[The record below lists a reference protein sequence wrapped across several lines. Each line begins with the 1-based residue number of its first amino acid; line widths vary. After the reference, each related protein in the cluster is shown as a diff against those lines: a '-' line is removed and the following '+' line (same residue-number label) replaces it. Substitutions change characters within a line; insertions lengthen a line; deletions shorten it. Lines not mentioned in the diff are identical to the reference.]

1 MGCATAPPPPESR
14 DPPPLPPAH
23 RPTLADLDHT
33 WGRRM
38 QEASHSLTTR
48 QARNTSMPP
57 APVTP
62 PAEAA
67 SRGGGAQPASAGLG
81 PLSAAWVQR
90 LQAALGRRLP
100 PADVLQLDQ
109 GYLVVRR
116 RPPGHHGTAASLRAS
131 AQPAA
136 APPAWDAAAE
146 QRYQRQLRHLRLLA
160 ALRLTLHRRRLGAGG
175 HPEHRF
181 AAAVAV
187 ALGPAVWHAHQHGD
201 ATTMSTAH

>member
-1 MGCATAPPPPESR
+1 
-14 DPPPLPPAH
+14 
-23 RPTLADLDHT
+23 
-33 WGRRM
+33 
-38 QEASHSLTTR
+38 
-48 QARNTSMPP
+48 MPP

-67 SRGGGAQPASAGLG
+67 SRGGGAQPASVGLG
-81 PLSAAWVQR
+81 PRSAAWVQR
-90 LQAALGRRLP
+90 LQAALDRRLP

-116 RPPGHHGTAASLRAS
+116 RPPGHHRTAALLRAS
-131 AQPAA
+131 AGLAA

-160 ALRLTLHRRRLGAGG
+160 ALRLTLHTRRLGAGG

-187 ALGPAVWHAHQHGD
+187 AVGPAVWHAQHGN